1 MRMNSTHHTA
11 VVSTT
16 SSFSFWDS
24 SWGNNLHQF
33 PFTSYLKKI
42 LFGKK
47 WSNLKVLLVFWHP
60 TFEQQREKKVQ
71 IAYSDHG
78 LPKKICCKLFSNL
91 PHLSTGY
98 KYILLR
104 ESRVNSTL
112 RSPTCNSRF
121 SLLALRTTRLAAKQK
136 GSQSSEVKKKK
147 HNSTELKLTE
157 PSSRI
162 IPIFVVQPF
171 LFNQRFPRQ
180 WLVSESSC
188 LVPLDPTLFLLER
201 RFFGLGKEKQTT
213 KNTAKKQKRLQP
225 IWKICS
231 SNWIIFPGTGKNRKY
246 LKAPPSCC
254 FFQDIWLKFIQFVG
268 KMLVKTLE
276 LTVYLQ
282 KKTWQ
287 L

>member
-1 MRMNSTHHTA
+1 MPSQKNAASYFPTYPIFQRLHVYSISGGHVFPLCEAQLAIH
-11 VVSTT
+11 VSRC
-16 SSFSFWDS
+16 
-24 SWGNNLHQF
+24 
-33 PFTSYLKKI
+33 
-42 LFGKK
+42 
-47 WSNLKVLLVFWHP
+47 WHYEP
-60 TFEQQREKKVQ
+60 RAWQ
-71 IAYSDHG
+71 
-78 LPKKICCKLFSNL
+78 PK
-91 PHLSTGY
+91 P
-98 KYILLR
+98 
-104 ESRVNSTL
+104 
-112 RSPTCNSRF
+112 
-121 SLLALRTTRLAAKQK
+121 K
-136 GSQSSEVKKKK
+136 GSQSSELKKKK
-147 HNSTELKLTE
+147 RNSTELKFLEINWT
-157 PSSRI
+157 PSA
-162 IPIFVVQPF
+162 PIFVVQPF

-254 FFQDIWLKFIQFVG
+254 FFQDIWLKFMQFVG

-282 KKTWQ
+282 KKTW
-287 L
+287 LL

>member
-1 MRMNSTHHTA
+1 MA
-11 VVSTT
+11 
-16 SSFSFWDS
+16 F
-24 SWGNNLHQF
+24 
-33 PFTSYLKKI
+33 
-42 LFGKK
+42 
-47 WSNLKVLLVFWHP
+47 
-60 TFEQQREKKVQ
+60 
-71 IAYSDHG
+71 
-78 LPKKICCKLFSNL
+78 PKKYAASYFPTYPIFPQATSLFYFGRSC
-91 PHLSTGY
+91 LST
-98 KYILLR
+98 LW
-104 ESRVNSTL
+104 
-112 RSPTCNSRF
+112 SPTCNSRF

-136 GSQSSEVKKKK
+136 GSQSSELKKK

-282 KKTWQ
+282 KKTW
-287 L
+287 LL